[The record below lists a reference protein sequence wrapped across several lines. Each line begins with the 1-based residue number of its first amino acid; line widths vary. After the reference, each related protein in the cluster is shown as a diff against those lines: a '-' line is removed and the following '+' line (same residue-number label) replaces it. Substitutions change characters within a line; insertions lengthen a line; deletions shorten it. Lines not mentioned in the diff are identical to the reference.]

1 MVATGP
7 VESSTYFVQI
17 RVILGRG
24 SGVLTAH
31 SRYPHATPAPRL
43 IAERLRRQLGYDA
56 RSLGRD
62 LSLGAVELFG
72 HQIPAFAAAAL
83 GPRGLRFVLNVSTAL
98 LVLSLP
104 YSVAGGLG
112 AKNAPESA
120 PVAASLTSVSD
131 DGGTRV
137 STAARG
143 LVAGSRSIVTVA
155 AEDVRPVV
163 QYKVAKSD
171 TVATIAKAQDVALED
186 LAYANG
192 ITEEGSALGVGQ
204 TMLIPPG
211 RGALY
216 FVKDGD
222 TIASVAQKFRV
233 EPAVIMNYNRLYFEP
248 EHFATDQLIFVP
260 GAEVPAL
267 KRNEFSQITIPAPAQ
282 LPARTGRLALPVI
295 GVFTQYFWWGHT
307 GVDLAA
313 PYGTAIMASDD
324 GVVVAT
330 GWVAV
335 GGLRVCVQHSEGLQ
349 TCYYHTSSV
358 YVSAGQSVVR
368 GQPIAAIGMTGVTT
382 GPHVHWELKVN
393 GVAVNPL
400 AY

>member
-1 MVATGP
+1 
-7 VESSTYFVQI
+7 
-17 RVILGRG
+17 VILVEG
-24 SGVLTAH
+24 SGFLTAH

-43 IAERLRRQLGYDA
+43 VAERLLRQAGYDA

-83 GPRGLRFVLNVSTAL
+83 GPRGLRFLLNVATAL

-112 AKNAPESA
+112 AKSAPEPA
-120 PVAASLTSVSD
+120 TVAATMATVNDDAGVRASTSTS
-131 DGGTRV
+131 
-137 STAARG
+137 ARG
-143 LVAGSRSIVTVA
+143 VMAGSRSIVTVA

-163 QYKVAKSD
+163 EYKVAKSD
-171 TVATIAKAQDVALED
+171 TVATIAKSQDVALED

-192 ITEEGSALGVGQ
+192 ITEEGAALGVGQ
-204 TMLIPPG
+204 TLMIPPG

-216 FVKDGD
+216 FVQEGD

-233 EPAVIMNYNRLYFEP
+233 EPAVIENYNRLYFEP

-260 GAEVPAL
+260 GAAVPAL
-267 KRNEFSQITIPAPAQ
+267 KRNEFSSISIPAAAQ
-282 LPARTGRLALPVI
+282 LPARTGRLALPVN

-313 PYGTAIMASDD
+313 PFGTGIMASDD

-335 GGLRVCVQHSEGLQ
+335 GGLRVCVQHSGGLQ
-349 TCYYHTSSV
+349 TCYYHTSSI

-368 GQPIAAIGMTGVTT
+368 GQVIAAIGMTGVTT

-393 GVAVNPL
+393 GVPQDPL

>member
-1 MVATGP
+1 M
-7 VESSTYFVQI
+7 
-17 RVILGRG
+17 
-24 SGVLTAH
+24 TAH

-43 IAERLRRQLGYDA
+43 VAERFVRQVGYDV

-83 GPRGLRFVLNVSTAL
+83 GPRGLRFVLNVATAL

-112 AKNAPESA
+112 AKSAPEPA
-120 PVAASLTSVSD
+120 PVAASLSSVSD
-131 DGGTRV
+131 DGGARV
-137 STAARG
+137 ATAARG
-143 LVAGSRSIVTVA
+143 LVAGSRSIVTIA

-163 QYKVAKSD
+163 QYTVAKNDSLG
-171 TVATIAKAQDVALED
+171 AIAKSQQVELDD
-186 LAYANG
+186 LAFANG
-192 ITEEGSALGVGQ
+192 ITEEGTSLGVGQ
-204 TMLIPPG
+204 TLLIPPG

-216 FVKDGD
+216 TVKEGD
-222 TIASVAQKFRV
+222 TIATVAQKFKV
-233 EPAVIMNYNRLYFEP
+233 EPAVIMDYNRLYFEP
-248 EHFATDQLIFVP
+248 EHFAPAQLIFVP
-260 GAEVPAL
+260 GADVPAM
-267 KRNEFSQITIPAPAQ
+267 KRAEFAAIPIPAAGQ
-282 LPARTGRLALPVI
+282 LPARTGRLSLPVN

-307 GVDLAA
+307 GVDVAA
-313 PYGTAIMASDD
+313 PYGTGIMASDD

-349 TCYYHTSSV
+349 TCYYHTSAI
-358 YVSAGQSVVR
+358 YVSPGQTVAR
-368 GQPIAAIGMTGVTT
+368 GQVIAAIGMTGVTT
-382 GPHVHWELKVN
+382 GPHVHWELKIN

>member
-1 MVATGP
+1 M
-7 VESSTYFVQI
+7 
-17 RVILGRG
+17 
-24 SGVLTAH
+24 TAH

-43 IAERLRRQLGYDA
+43 VAERLLRQAGYDV

-83 GPRGLRFVLNVSTAL
+83 GPRGLRFVLNVATAL

-112 AKNAPESA
+112 AKAADQPS
-120 PVAASLTSVSD
+120 AASLTLTSAFESAPAPTVSAA
-131 DGGTRV
+131 GSSIESGTTAPSTESAARV
-137 STAARG
+137 SATTLSRG
-143 LVAGSRSIVTVA
+143 VVAGSRSIVTVA

-163 QYKVAKSD
+163 EYKVAKSD
-171 TVATIAKAQDVALED
+171 SLASVAKAQNVAVED
-186 LAYANG
+186 LAFANG
-192 ITEEGSALGVGQ
+192 INEEGAPLSDGQ
-204 TMLIPPG
+204 TLLIPPG

-216 FVKDGD
+216 FVKEGD
-222 TIASVAQKFRV
+222 TYATVAQKFKV
-233 EPAVIMNYNRLYFEP
+233 EQAVIMDYNRLYFEP
-248 EHFATDQLIFVP
+248 EHFAVNQLIFVP
-260 GAEVPAL
+260 GAVVPTL
-267 KRNEFSQITIPAPAQ
+267 KRNEFSSISIPAAAQ
-282 LPARTGRLALPVI
+282 LPARTGRLALPVN

-358 YVSAGQSVVR
+358 YVSAGQTVSR

>member
-1 MVATGP
+1 
-7 VESSTYFVQI
+7 
-17 RVILGRG
+17 
-24 SGVLTAH
+24 LTAH

-43 IAERLRRQLGYDA
+43 VAERLVRQIGYDV

-83 GPRGLRFVLNVSTAL
+83 GPRGLRFVLNVATAL

-112 AKNAPESA
+112 AKSAPEPA
-120 PVAASLTSVSD
+120 PVAASLSSVSD
-131 DGGTRV
+131 DGGARV
-137 STAARG
+137 ATAARG
-143 LVAGSRSIVTVA
+143 LVAGSRSIVTIA

-163 QYKVAKSD
+163 QYTVAKND
-171 TVATIAKAQDVALED
+171 NLGAIAKSQQVELDD
-186 LAYANG
+186 LAFANG
-192 ITEEGSALGVGQ
+192 ITEEGTSLGVGQ
-204 TMLIPPG
+204 TLLIPPG

-216 FVKDGD
+216 TVKEGD
-222 TIASVAQKFRV
+222 TIATVAQKFKV
-233 EPAVIMNYNRLYFEP
+233 EPAVIMDYNRLYFEP
-248 EHFATDQLIFVP
+248 EHFAPAQLIFVP
-260 GAEVPAL
+260 GADVPAM
-267 KRNEFSQITIPAPAQ
+267 KRAEFAAIPIPAAGQ
-282 LPARTGRLALPVI
+282 LPARTGRLSLPVN

-307 GVDLAA
+307 GVDVAA
-313 PYGTAIMASDD
+313 PYGTGIMASDD

-349 TCYYHTSSV
+349 TCYYHTSAI
-358 YVSAGQSVVR
+358 YVSPGQTVTR
-368 GQPIAAIGMTGVTT
+368 GQVIAAIGMTGVTT
-382 GPHVHWELKVN
+382 GPHVHWELKIN